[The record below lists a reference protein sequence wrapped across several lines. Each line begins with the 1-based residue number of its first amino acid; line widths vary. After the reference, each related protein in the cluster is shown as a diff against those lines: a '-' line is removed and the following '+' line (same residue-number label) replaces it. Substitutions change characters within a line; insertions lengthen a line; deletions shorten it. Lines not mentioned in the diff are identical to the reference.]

1 VTFPDIPNLH
11 ALLILLLTWFA
22 LYLFSRDRIPLETSS
37 LMILVVLTL
46 GLSLFPYR
54 NGSVKLDATDL
65 FAGFGHQA
73 LVAVCALMVAGQG
86 LVRTGA
92 LEPLGRMLSKL
103 WGRSPHMSLLLT
115 LVLAALLSAFVNN
128 TPIVVLL
135 LPILVSV
142 AMRTGQSPSSVL
154 MPMGLATLLG
164 GMGTTIG
171 TSTNLLVVSVAADMG
186 LQEIGMFDFVLP
198 AAIAGS
204 IGIFYLWAVAPRII
218 PRRDT
223 PMSDV
228 SPRIFSAEL
237 SIGEENPLVGET
249 LAAAIKRTDGALKV
263 DRIRRGND
271 TFLLPIPDVVLRAG
285 DRLLV
290 NGTPQQLKEF
300 EQVLNL
306 ALYSDDRRVDENHP
320 LQAKDQ
326 QIAEVVVVRGSS
338 VAGVSL
344 RRARFVQRYNL
355 VVLALHR
362 QGRAVWPGGG
372 DELADILL
380 QVSDV
385 LLVQGSKT
393 QIAALKKDSNMLVL
407 DATSDLPHTK
417 KAPTALLIMAMI
429 VLLAAF
435 GILPIAISA
444 VFGALLLILTR
455 CLTWRDATS
464 ALSAQVILIV
474 VASLA
479 LGNAL
484 LTTGGTTFITQV
496 FLYLTQGATPAMVL
510 SSLMLL
516 MAILTNIVSNNAA
529 AVIGTPIAVSIA
541 QQLGQPPEAY
551 VLAVLFGANMS
562 YATPMGYQT
571 NLLVMNAGG
580 YTFSDF
586 VRIGLPLSLIMW
598 ISLSLLLPFLYGF
611 GF

>member
-1 VTFPDIPNLH
+1 MLFPELPNTH
-11 ALLILLLTWFA
+11 ALFILLLTGVA
-22 LYLFSRDRIPLETSS
+22 LLLFSRDRIPLETSS
-37 LMILVVLTL
+37 LMILVALTL
-46 GLSLFPYR
+46 ALTLFPFH
-54 NGSVKLDATDL
+54 SETVSLDPLDL
-65 FAGFGHQA
+65 FSGFGHQA

-92 LEPLGRMLSKL
+92 LEPLGRMLSRL
-103 WGRSPHMSLLLT
+103 WGRWPELSLLLT
-115 LVLAALLSAFVNN
+115 LVLAAILSAFINN

-142 AMRTGQSPSSVL
+142 AMRTGRAPSSVL

-186 LQEIGMFDFVLP
+186 LPQIGMFDFVLP
-198 AAIAGS
+198 AALAS
-204 IGIFYLWAVAPRII
+204 VIGICYLWAIAPRLL
-218 PRRDT
+218 PRRET
-223 PMSDV
+223 PMSNI

-237 SIGEENPLVGET
+237 SVNEGNPLVGET
-249 LAAAIKRTDGALKV
+249 LANAIKRTDGRLKV
-263 DRIRRGND
+263 ERIRRGSD
-271 TFLLPIPDVVLRAG
+271 TFLVPFPDVVIKAG

-290 NGTPQQLKEF
+290 NDTPTQLKEF
-300 EQVLNL
+300 ELIL
-306 ALYSDDRRVDENHP
+306 DTKLYSDDHQVDEDHP

-338 VAGVSL
+338 VSGVSL
-344 RRARFVQRYNL
+344 RRVRFIQRYNL

-362 QGRAVWPGGG
+362 QGRAVWSGGN
-372 DELADILL
+372 ELADILL
-380 QVSDV
+380 RVSDV
-385 LLVQGSKT
+385 LLVQGSKE
-393 QIAALKKDSNMLVL
+393 QIAALKKDGNMLVL
-407 DATSDLPHTK
+407 DATNDLPHTN
-417 KAPTALLIMAMI
+417 KARTALGIMAMV

-435 GILPIAISA
+435 GIMPIAISA
-444 VFGALLLILTR
+444 VFGSLLLILTG
-455 CLTWRDATS
+455 CLSWRDATS

-484 LTTGGTTFITQV
+484 LKTGGTAYITQI
-496 FLYLTQGATPAMVL
+496 FLYLTHGATPAMVL
-510 SSLMLL
+510 SGLMLL
-516 MAILTNIVSNNAA
+516 MAVVTNIVSNNAA

-541 QQLGQPPEAY
+541 QQLGEPPEAF

-562 YATPMGYQT
+562 FATPMGYQT

-586 VRIGLPLSLIMW
+586 VRIGVPLSLLVW
-598 ISLSLLLPFLYGF
+598 LSLSLLLPYLYGF
-611 GF
+611 

>member
-1 VTFPDIPNLH
+1 VDFPGLPNLH
-11 ALLILLLTWFA
+11 ALLILLLTGIA
-22 LYLFSRDRIPLETSS
+22 LVLFSRARLPLETSS
-37 LMILVVLTL
+37 LVILVALTL
-46 GLSLFPYR
+46 GLTLFPFQTR
-54 NGSVKLDATDL
+54 EGTLHAVDL
-65 FAGFGHQA
+65 FSGFGHQA

-92 LEPLGRMLSKL
+92 LEPLGRILSRL
-103 WGRSPHMSLLLT
+103 WRRWPRLSLFIT
-115 LVLAALLSAFVNN
+115 LYLAAVLSAFVNN

-142 AMRTGQSPSSVL
+142 ALRTGRSPSSVL

-186 LQEIGMFDFVLP
+186 LQEISMFDFLLP

-204 IGIFYLWAVAPRII
+204 LGIFYLWAIAPLLLP
-218 PRRDT
+218 PRET

-237 SIGEENPLVGET
+237 SITEESPLVGKT
-249 LAAAIKRTDGALKV
+249 LAVAIKRADGGLKV
-263 DRIRRGND
+263 ERVRRGSN
-271 TFLLPIPDVVLRAG
+271 TFLLPIPDVILRAG
-285 DRLLV
+285 DRLPV
-290 NGTPQQLKEF
+290 NDTPQRLKEL
-300 EQVLNL
+300 EQILGA
-306 ALYSDDRRVDENHP
+306 ALFSGDDMVDEEHP

-338 VAGVSL
+338 VSGVSL
-344 RRARFVQRYNL
+344 RLVRFIQRYNL

-362 QGRAVWPGGG
+362 QGRAVWSGGS
-372 DELADILL
+372 ELADILL
-380 QVSDV
+380 QESDV
-385 LLVQGSKT
+385 LLIQGSKE
-393 QIAALKKDSNMLVL
+393 QVAALKKDSNMLVL
-407 DATSDLPHTK
+407 DATSDLPYTD
-417 KAPTALLIMAMI
+417 KAPLALVIMAMI
-429 VLLAAF
+429 VILAAL

-444 VFGALLLILTR
+444 VFGALMLIVTG

-479 LGNAL
+479 LGSAL
-484 LTTGGTTFITQV
+484 LETGGTAYITQI
-496 FLYLTQGATPAMVL
+496 FLYLTHGATPGMVL
-510 SSLMLL
+510 SGLMLL
-516 MAILTNIVSNNAA
+516 MAILTNIVSNTAA

-541 QQLGQPPEAY
+541 QQLGLPPEAF
-551 VLAVLFGANMS
+551 VLGVLFGANMS
-562 YATPMGYQT
+562 FATPMGYQT

-586 VRIGLPLSLIMW
+586 LRIGVPLSLLMW
-598 ISLSLLLPFLYGF
+598 LSLSFLLPLIYGF
-611 GF
+611 

>member
-1 VTFPDIPNLH
+1 MFFPELPNLH
-11 ALLILLLTWFA
+11 ALLILLLTAIA
-22 LYLFSRDRIPLETSS
+22 LLLFSRDRIPLETSS
-37 LMILVVLTL
+37 LTILVALTL
-46 GLSLFPYR
+46 GLTLFPFQS
-54 NGSVKLDATDL
+54 GQKTLHAVDL
-65 FAGFGHQA
+65 FSGFGHQA

-92 LEPLGRMLSKL
+92 LEPLGRLLSKL
-103 WGRSPHMSLLLT
+103 WGRWPQLSLLLT
-115 LVLAALLSAFVNN
+115 LVIAALLSAFVNN

-142 AMRTGQSPSSVL
+142 AMRTKRSPSSVL

-171 TSTNLLVVSVAADMG
+171 TSTNLLVVSVASDMG
-186 LQEIGMFDFVLP
+186 LKAIGMFDFLLP
-198 AAIAGS
+198 AAIAGFL
-204 IGIFYLWAVAPRII
+204 GIFYLWAIAPRLL
-218 PRRDT
+218 PSRET

-228 SPRIFSAEL
+228 SPRVFAAEL
-237 SIGEENPLVGET
+237 SITEESPLIGET
-249 LAAAIKRTDGALKV
+249 LADVMKRTDGRLKV
-263 DRIRRGND
+263 ERVHRGSN
-271 TFLLPIPDVVLRAG
+271 TFLLPIPDVTLRSG

-290 NGTPQQLKEF
+290 NDTPQQLKEF
-300 EQVLNL
+300 EQILGTP
-306 ALYSDDRRVDENHP
+306 LYSGEYRVDEEHP

-372 DELADILL
+372 NELADILL

-385 LLVQGSKT
+385 LLVQGAKT

-407 DATSDLPHTK
+407 DATTDLPHTD
-417 KAPTALLIMAMI
+417 KAPLALAIMAMI
-429 VLLAAF
+429 VILAALN
-435 GILPIAISA
+435 ILPIAISA
-444 VFGALLLILTR
+444 VFGALMLILTQ

-484 LTTGGTTFITQV
+484 LTTGGTTYITQV
-496 FLYLTQGATPAMVL
+496 FLYLTHGAAPGMVL
-510 SSLMLL
+510 SGLMLL

-541 QQLGQPPEAY
+541 QQLGQPPEAF

-586 VRIGLPLSLIMW
+586 LRIGMPLSLLMW
-598 ISLSLLLPFLYGF
+598 LSLSFLLPLIYGF
-611 GF
+611 